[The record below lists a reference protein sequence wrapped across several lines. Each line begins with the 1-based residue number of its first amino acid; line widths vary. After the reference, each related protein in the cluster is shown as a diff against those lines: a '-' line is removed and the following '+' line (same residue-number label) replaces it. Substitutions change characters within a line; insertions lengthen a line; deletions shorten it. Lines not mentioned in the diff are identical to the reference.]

1 MDINN
6 GAFEMDWSPT
16 HREVM
21 SIHKCVQCDGDGV
34 TIDAYDDVKVCE
46 KCKGYGKLTDCGNP
60 YKDGA
65 LVLHPNAIDYT
76 VMSSHKCKQC
86 DGDGVTIDAYDE
98 DDDVKVCEKCK
109 GTGFNTGYGQPIRI
123 GFGPRE
129 YEVVTAGDDLEVSVA
144 DETYT
149 DGSGKEEPLM
159 SIWKKGRY
167 KTNVKWVAQELFN
180 GGVEQLLEGLEPED
194 QAVKDDIV
202 DMMSQLAS
210 DLKDKLK

>member
-21 SIHKCVQCDGDGV
+21 SIHKCV
-34 TIDAYDDVKVCE
+34 
-46 KCKGYGKLTDCGNP
+46 
-60 YKDGA
+60 
-65 LVLHPNAIDYT
+65 
-76 VMSSHKCKQC
+76 QC

-202 DMMSQLAS
+202 DMMSHLVIG
-210 DLKDKLK
+210 LKDKLK